1 MNKRRGAL
9 LAILI
14 LALILYFG
22 FRQFVAGGAIPHPG
36 REYVLQ
42 IPSNSTFEE
51 VVEILKNQGV
61 LRNESSFRKISALL
75 KYERNPMRSGRFV
88 VKGGWTVLQ
97 LVRHLRGGPQ
107 APVNL
112 VLNNERLIEEV
123 AGKVA
128 RFIEPDSLTM
138 LQTLQDKQ
146 QLEAIGFNSDELMS
160 LFIPNTYQFFWNTA
174 PEKFLER
181 MVREHDA
188 FWKKGGRLEKAKAM
202 GLTQKQVYTLASI
215 VEKETLRNR
224 EKPRIAGAYLNRLRI
239 GMPLQADPTAVF
251 ATRDFA
257 TTRVTAYHIKFD
269 SPFNTYKYPGLPP
282 GPIAMASISSI
293 DAVLDHEKH
302 NFIYFC
308 AVGDESGLHAFAETY
323 DQHLN
328 NVERFRQNL
337 RRRGL
342 R

>member
-1 MNKRRGAL
+1 MNKRRTAL
-9 LAILI
+9 LALLV
-14 LALILYFG
+14 LALVLYFG
-22 FRQFVAGGAIPHPG
+22 FRQFIAGGGIPHPG
-36 REYVLQ
+36 REYVLL
-42 IPSNSTFEE
+42 IPSNSSFED

-61 LRNESSFRKISALL
+61 LRSESSFRRISALL
-75 KYERNPMRSGRFV
+75 KYERDPMRSGRFI

-107 APVNL
+107 APGHL
-112 VLNNERLIEEV
+112 ALNNERLIEEV
-123 AGKVA
+123 AGKAA
-128 RFIEPDSLTM
+128 RFIEPDSLGM
-138 LQTLQDKQ
+138 LQILQDNQ
-146 QLEAIGFNSDELMS
+146 QLEKIGFNADELMS
-160 LFIPNTYQFFWNTA
+160 LFIPNTYQFFWNTT

-188 FWKKGGRLEKAKAM
+188 FWKKEGRLEKAKAM
-202 GLTQKQVYTLASI
+202 GLTPKQVYTLASI

-293 DAVLDHEKH
+293 DAVLNHEKH

-308 AVGDESGLHAFAETY
+308 AIGDESGLHAFAETY

-337 RRRGL
+337 KRRGL